1 MRTNFTPEQRRDQ
14 AMASSEAVI
23 RNCVHCGFCTAT
35 CPTYVLLGDEL
46 DSPRGRI
53 YLMKEML
60 ENQQQPT
67 PQVVKHIDRCL
78 SCMSCLTTCPSG
90 VHYGHLIDHARTY
103 IEANYRRPLLDR
115 IMRQVLAAVLP
126 YPARFKRALGLASLA
141 RPLMPILRRVKALQS
156 LSAMLALAPTKPIKG
171 LPTKG
176 AAAEGIGLGR
186 VAMLGGCAEP
196 VLRPEIGRAAA
207 SLFSRMGYEVVV
219 APNAGCCGALVHH
232 LGQEDAALASA
243 RRNVDAWIDEI
254 EGAGLE
260 AIIVTASGCGTM
272 IKDYGFMLR
281 SDPAYASK
289 AERVS
294 SLAMDICEFVAAKG
308 LPPVMRSQSLIV
320 AYQSACSL
328 QHGQKVTRAPQ
339 DLLKSAGYEVRQPA
353 EAHLCCGSAGTY
365 NILQPVIAAKLG
377 ERKVAHL
384 AKLSADVIATGNI
397 GCATQIS
404 LRTQTPVVHTVQ
416 LLDWAT
422 GGSAPDP
429 FSSHPS

>member
-1 MRTNFTPEQRRDQ
+1 MRTNFTPEQRRDP
-14 AMASSEAVI
+14 AMAASEEVI

-67 PQVVKHIDRCL
+67 PEVVKHIDRCL

-115 IMRQVLAAVLP
+115 IMRGVLAAVLP
-126 YPARFKRALGLASLA
+126 YPARFKRALGLARLA
-141 RPLMPILRRVKALQS
+141 RPLMPILRQVKALQS
-156 LSAMLALAPTKPIKG
+156 VSAMMALAPTKPING

-176 AAAEGIGLGR
+176 AAAKGISLGR

-207 SLFSRMGYEVVV
+207 SLISRMGYEVVV

-243 RRNVDAWIDEI
+243 RRNIDAWMEEI
-254 EGAGLE
+254 EGPGLE

-272 IKDYGFMLR
+272 IKDYRFMLR
-281 SDPAYASK
+281 SDPAYAAK

-294 SLAMDICEFVAAKG
+294 SLAMDISEFVSAKG
-308 LPPVMRSQSLIV
+308 LPPVTRAPNLIV

-339 DLLKSAGYEVRQPA
+339 DLLKAAGYEVRQPA

-365 NILQPVIAAKLG
+365 NILQPVIAAQLG
-377 ERKVAHL
+377 ERKIAHL

-404 LRTQTPVVHTVQ
+404 LRTQTPVVHTAQ

-422 GGSAPDP
+422 GGPAPEP
-429 FSSHPS
+429 FASHP